1 MQNRLASIK
10 KIAKVQKAKP
20 IDILNKRN
28 DIKLAQVDGH
38 FCNSAS
44 IFVHYSKKNGC
55 FSTFS
60 ITVFRVLKIHR
71 MQII

>member
-44 IFVHYSKKNGC
+44 IFVHY
-55 FSTFS
+55 
-60 ITVFRVLKIHR
+60 
-71 MQII
+71 

>member
-10 KIAKVQKAKP
+10 KIAKAQKAKP

-28 DIKLAQVDGH
+28 DIKLAQVDGQ
-38 FCNSAS
+38 FCNSMF
-44 IFVHYSKKNGC
+44 IFVHYVKNGC